1 MQEYSHFRPLCKA
14 GGPSAGLTVPSKSA
28 LKFGKAAASAG
39 FHRSFCRFLQW
50 VLPSR
55 CFPSWKTSSSTARR
69 KSGPRPCAVSPR
81 CFSTAPA
88 AFSNEHVGLFDDV
101 IGYLIEEIEAK
112 ALAELARRLAPV
124 PNAPEGVVRT
134 LAENDD
140 IAVAGPVLKQARL
153 DDPELMQ
160 IAESK
165 SQAHL
170 LALSERTSV
179 SEALA
184 EILVTRGDREV
195 ARSIATNQKAHLS
208 ENAFSTLVKRA
219 EQDGVLAEKVGLR
232 TDIPPRLFRQ
242 LLMQA
247 SDVVQKRLLAQAK
260 PETQAEIRRVL
271 AKVTDEVA
279 ARASPRNYT
288 AALAAVR
295 ALHKERKLSEA
306 DIAEYAKS
314 GRYEE
319 TIAALATLCAVPVEV
334 VDRLMGGERADPVLI
349 LARSAGFGWPTVRE
363 VINARPGPKPSP
375 ATLDAAYENFER
387 LTAATAQ
394 RVVRFWQVRQGTGE

>member
-1 MQEYSHFRPLCKA
+1 MGLPASLLPELEDVVQH
-14 GGPSAGLTVPSKSA
+14 GSAEKRAETLRKITT
-28 LKFGKAAASAG
+28 LFLDNAAQ
-39 FHRSFCRFLQW
+39 F
-50 VLPSR
+50 
-55 CFPSWKTSSSTARR
+55 SSD
-69 KSGPRPCAVSPR
+69 
-81 CFSTAPA
+81 
-88 AFSNEHVGLFDDV
+88 HVALFDDV

-112 ALAELARRLAPV
+112 AMAELSRRLAPV

-140 IAVAGPVLKQARL
+140 IAIAGPVLKQASL
-153 DDPELMQ
+153 GEPELVQ
-160 IAESK
+160 IAERK

-170 LALSERTSV
+170 LALSERPNV

-184 EILVTRGDREV
+184 DIIVARGDRDV
-195 ARSIATNQKAHLS
+195 ARSIATNAQARLS
-208 ENAFSTLVKRA
+208 ENAFTTLVKRA
-219 EQDGVLAEKVGLR
+219 EMDGVLAEKVGLR

-247 SDVVQKRLLAQAK
+247 TDVVQKRLLAQAK

-271 AKVTDEVA
+271 AKVSDEVG
-279 ARASPRNYT
+279 ARAAPRNYT

-295 ALHKERKLSEA
+295 ELHKQRKLTEA

-319 TIAALATLCAVPVEV
+319 TIAALATLCAVPVDV
-334 VDRLMGGERADPVLI
+334 VDRLMSGERADPVLI
-349 LARSAGFGWPTVRE
+349 LARSSGFGWPTVRE
-363 VINARPGPKPSP
+363 VINARPGPKPSQQ
-375 ATLDAAYENFER
+375 TLDAAYENFER
-387 LTAATAQ
+387 LTSATAQ